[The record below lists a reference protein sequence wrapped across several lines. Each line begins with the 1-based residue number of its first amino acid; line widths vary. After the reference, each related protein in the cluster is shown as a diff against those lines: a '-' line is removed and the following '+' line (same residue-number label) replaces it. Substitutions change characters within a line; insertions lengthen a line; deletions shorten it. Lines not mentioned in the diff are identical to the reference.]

1 MCCSLLSPW
10 FDKNSMDITGS
21 WSGFKWWY
29 PGVWFEDTWVEFG
42 VCCFNNRELPFKV
55 IVFQLRMFYR
65 IFFSGIY
72 LVAVPALN
80 VKPISVFAAIS
91 LAVAFKRRK
100 VDYR

>member
-1 MCCSLLSPW
+1 MCGSLLSPW

-21 WSGFKWWY
+21 WSGFRWWY

-55 IVFQLRMFYR
+55 IVFHLRMFDS

-72 LVAVPALN
+72 LVAVPALEFSSSLL
-80 VKPISVFAAIS
+80 VKCFHMSF
-91 LAVAFKRRK
+91 
-100 VDYR
+100 